1 MPHPP
6 KSLPPS
12 WGKVSRRTP
21 RRMRGLPFPVPLFR
35 EGRDKPRPY
44 GVTGNSPYLIGPDT
58 PSGRA
63 HKDGGRTMCAPTNW
77 PKASRRGGF
86 QPPEKPSP
94 LRGKGVTAHAATD
107 EGSSFPRPAF
117 SRRAGQAPPLHG
129 PEGISD
135 STENRGLGQ
144 CTAPDPPAARV
155 SPPGT
160 APAPRRA
167 APSGSSGPPWRTD
180 PAAHRGRGGGGG
192 YAGWPASAATGPP
205 WHGFRSAGWRAQ
217 PDHAKPRAGST
228 GEPPATL

>member
-1 MPHPP
+1 MCRIAPEGAVPRRLPRRTSVTAQPLPFREKCCGVGCPP
-6 KSLPPS
+6 LGPAPQSLPPS
-12 WGKVSRRTP
+12 GGKVSRRTP

-94 LRGKGVTAHAATD
+94 LRGEGVTAHAATD

-117 SRRAGQAPPLHG
+117 SRRAGQAPPLRSDWKQPVPHRARYPIG
-129 PEGISD
+129 PRPQRRRAHNVRPYELAEGI
-135 STENRGLGQ
+135 
-144 CTAPDPPAARV
+144 P
-155 SPPGT
+155 
-160 APAPRRA
+160 
-167 APSGSSGPPWRTD
+167 
-180 PAAHRGRGGGGG
+180 
-192 YAGWPASAATGPP
+192 
-205 WHGFRSAGWRAQ
+205 
-217 PDHAKPRAGST
+217 
-228 GEPPATL
+228 